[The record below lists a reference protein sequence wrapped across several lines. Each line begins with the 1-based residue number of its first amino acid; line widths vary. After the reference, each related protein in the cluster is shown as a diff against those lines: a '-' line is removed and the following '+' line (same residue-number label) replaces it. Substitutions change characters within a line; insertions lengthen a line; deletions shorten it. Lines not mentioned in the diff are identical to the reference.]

1 MNEAE
6 MSRDRPPGRE
16 RDMWG
21 AADFWATSPCAPML
35 ARAVTSVLRAHLY
48 RSCHSGSGLCLY
60 VVADQAMRMCI

>member
-1 MNEAE
+1 MRQRCPVTVFQEGNETCGE
-6 MSRDRPPGRE
+6 P
-16 RDMWG
+16 
-21 AADFWATSPCAPML
+21 ADFWATSPCAPML